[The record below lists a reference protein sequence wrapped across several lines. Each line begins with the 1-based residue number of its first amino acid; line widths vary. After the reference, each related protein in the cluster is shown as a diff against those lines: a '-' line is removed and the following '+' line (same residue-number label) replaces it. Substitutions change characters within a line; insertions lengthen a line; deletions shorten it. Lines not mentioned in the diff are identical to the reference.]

1 MRGPSGQTS
10 LPSFV
15 ALGHLLREI
24 IATSGSYYGGNG
36 ANTGQFSVPSA
47 DTFTG
52 SGGTEDAT
60 LPLLACVAIGPN
72 KSAKFR
78 RSGSPYSESN
88 RDFRLYYGVTGP
100 IRATLA
106 YLRRHFPPEAV
117 ALRRHIALLACVAHR
132 AKQFCQVSSL
142 WVTYSE
148 R

>member
-24 IATSGSYYGGNG
+24 IRDFRLLLWGNG
-36 ANTGQFSVPSA
+36 ANTGQ
-47 DTFTG
+47 
-52 SGGTEDAT
+52 
-60 LPLLACVAIGPN
+60 
-72 KSAKFR
+72 
-78 RSGSPYSESN
+78 
-88 RDFRLYYGVTGP
+88 
-100 IRATLA
+100 LA
-106 YLRRHFPPEAV
+106 YLRATLSPEAV

-132 AKQFCQVSSL
+132 AKQVCQVSSL